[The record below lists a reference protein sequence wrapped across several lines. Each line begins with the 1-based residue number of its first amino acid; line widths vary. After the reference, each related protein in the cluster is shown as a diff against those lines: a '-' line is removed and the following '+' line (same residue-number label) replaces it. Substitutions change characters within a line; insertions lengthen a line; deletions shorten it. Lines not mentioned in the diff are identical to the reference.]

1 MSLRT
6 AWGSSCGEQPN
17 LCKLQLGAFV
27 CPFPF
32 GMGRC
37 LLDLY
42 YIINCKVSPVAVA
55 TTRLVTSGVTR
66 RDGFPYSI
74 LNGGGV
80 LDAKA
85 IHQLLIAQVFPFW
98 DALLRN
104 PISG

>member
-1 MSLRT
+1 M
-6 AWGSSCGEQPN
+6 
-17 LCKLQLGAFV
+17 
-27 CPFPF
+27 
-32 GMGRC
+32 
-37 LLDLY
+37 
-42 YIINCKVSPVAVA
+42 SPVAVA